1 MSDDGL
7 MSGRESPLGLIRRA
21 HTAAYFYLSFLAIY
35 ELIWLPLHV
44 HRVSFH
50 FLFFL
55 FYFYFYFIFIFVF
68 IYFFFLYLFY
78 FIFIFFLFYS
88 TLCFDLLF
96 PLLFYASRF
105 RISSPFFLLVNFNI
119 VLRKTLFFF
128 TSMGL
133 LAANGVEREKK
144 KLKHCKHG
152 RKRTHNR
159 KFILLFLFP
168 P

>member
-7 MSGRESPLGLIRRA
+7 MSGRELPLGLIRRA

-50 FLFFL
+50 FFIFFILFLFL
-55 FYFYFYFIFIFVF
+55 FYFYFYFRF
-68 IYFFFLYLFY
+68 YLFFFPYLFY
-78 FIFIFFLFYS
+78 FIFFFFLFYS
-88 TLCFDLLF
+88 TLCFALLF

-119 VLRKTLFFF
+119 VLRKTLFFYF
-128 TSMGL
+128 
-133 LAANGVEREKK
+133 NGVTSGQR
-144 KLKHCKHG
+144 G
-152 RKRTHNR
+152 RKGKKN
-159 KFILLFLFP
+159 
-168 P
+168 